1 MAPLENVV
9 RPEGHV
15 TQGKMRRVTPLEHL
29 VHPEGHVALLTN
41 KRINLDD
48 LRTNNVIRKI

>member
-1 MAPLENVV
+1 MRRVEPLEHLV

-15 TQGKMRRVTPLEHL
+15 M
-29 VHPEGHVALLTN
+29 LLTN
-41 KRINLDD
+41 KRINLDG